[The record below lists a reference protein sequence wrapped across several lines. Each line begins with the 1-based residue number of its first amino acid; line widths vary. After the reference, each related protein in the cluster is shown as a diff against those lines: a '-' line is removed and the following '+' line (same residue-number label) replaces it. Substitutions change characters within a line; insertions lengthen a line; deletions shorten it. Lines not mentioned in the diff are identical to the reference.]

1 VDVSSNGEAALVARL
16 RADLYALVDVDV
28 AAMPDATLRSEL
40 VELLAAANQLNAAIA
55 SRIASFDTRGL
66 ADDDGCQTTKVW
78 LRCYGRSSDATASR
92 LVHQA
97 RLLRDLPAVAEA
109 AGRGDVTADHVGQIE
124 KLAKKVG
131 VEQVQRG
138 DRILAD
144 AATTVSVAELG
155 GLCNRIRDYVDPDG
169 PEPMELFEQRELTLS
184 YRDGMVAIR
193 GLLDPEGGAAL
204 LEALD
209 AQLRPPGPDDLRT
222 PRQRRADA
230 LVDLARRAL
239 AQGDLPTVGGMRP
252 QVGIL
257 ITPETLLYGEDG
269 NDPRTRAHTRF
280 GESEPPDIRHR
291 FDSDVGDDGADA
303 RDDDNDQTGADD
315 GDERPGPAPP
325 ADARGDPLA
334 ELGIPPPVEPAWL
347 NWYGPISPATAKRLV
362 CDSAIWRIVLD
373 PNTGLPLDVG
383 RAHRLVPHWIR
394 RALYT
399 RDRGCRWPGCT
410 TPAPW
415 TDAHHL
421 DDWYDGGITR
431 VEDLLLLCRYHHV
444 HVHEG
449 GWTIHLDPTTGRVS
463 LTRPDGTPHDLGPS
477 TPWTTPTTRND
488 EDY

>member
-1 VDVSSNGEAALVARL
+1 LRNVSSNGEAALVARL
-16 RADLYALVDVDV
+16 RADLYELVAVDV

-78 LRCYGRSSDATASR
+78 LRCYGRSSDATAAR

-109 AGRGDVTADHVGQIE
+109 AGRGAVTADHVGQIE
-124 KLAKKVG
+124 KLARKIG

-155 GLCNRIRDYVDPDG
+155 GLCDRIRDYVDPDG
-169 PEPMELFEQRELTLS
+169 PAPMELFEQRELTLS
-184 YRDGMVAIR
+184 HRDGMVAIR

-209 AQLRPPGPDDLRT
+209 AQMRPPGPDDLRT

-269 NDPRTRAHTRF
+269 NDT
-280 GESEPPDIRHR
+280 EPE
-291 FDSDVGDDGADA
+291 ADE
-303 RDDDNDQTGADD
+303 
-315 GDERPGPAPP
+315 GDERSAPAPP
-325 ADARGDPLA
+325 TNARGDPLA

-347 NWYGPISPATAKRLV
+347 HWYGPIAPETAKRVL
-362 CDSAIWRIVLD
+362 CDSAVWRIVLD

-410 TPAPW
+410 TPPPW

-449 GWTIHLDPTTGRVS
+449 GWTIHLDPTTGHVHV
-463 LTRPDGTPHDLGPS
+463 TRPDGTPHDLGPS
-477 TPWTTPTTRND
+477 KPWTTPTTRND
-488 EDY
+488 DPPDVS